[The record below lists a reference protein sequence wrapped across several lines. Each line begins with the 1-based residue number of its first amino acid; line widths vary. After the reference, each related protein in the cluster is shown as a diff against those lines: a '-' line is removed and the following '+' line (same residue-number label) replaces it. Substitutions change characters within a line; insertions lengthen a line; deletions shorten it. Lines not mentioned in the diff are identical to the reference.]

1 MFHHVS
7 PDLSDLPGLSDL
19 PDLPDA
25 ALRLFAPS
33 HAGALFALVDANRAY
48 LRVWLPCLDELRS
61 VADAAALIAAAR
73 EQTAAG
79 GIVAGVWYRGE
90 LAGMVGFN
98 ALDPANRAAE
108 IGYWLGA
115 GFQGR
120 GIMTCAVRAVVQYAF
135 AELRLHRV
143 TAMCAVGNTRSAA
156 VVRRLG
162 FTCETVIREVEWLS
176 GHFVDDEVYVM
187 DAANWRLL
195 HAAVSRERLHI

>member
-1 MFHHVS
+1 MFHYVL
-7 PDLSDLPGLSDL
+7 PDLPGL

-25 ALRLFAPS
+25 ELRLFEPW
-33 HAGALFALVDANRAY
+33 HAQVLFALVDANRAY
-48 LRVWLPCLDELRS
+48 LRVWLPCLDELRA
-61 VADAAALIAAAR
+61 VADAGALIAAAQ

-79 GIVAGVWYRGE
+79 GVVAGIWYRGA

-98 ALDPANRAAE
+98 ALDPANCAAE

-120 GIMTCAVRAVVQYAF
+120 GLMTCAVRALVWYAF
-135 AELRLHRV
+135 TELHLHRV
-143 TAMCAVGNTRSAA
+143 TALCAVGNTRSAA

-176 GHFVDDEVYVM
+176 DHFVDDEVYAM
-187 DAANWRLL
+187 HASTWREA
-195 HAAVSRERLHI
+195 HATFAMVSASAVS